1 MMTGVGWS
9 RFLEYAAR
17 ARSKPAFD
25 VEEREWKLEV
35 AEKLRSAL
43 AASMAD
49 MDRLPELLKLLKRPR
64 LPHLIA
70 DKQRKWLREW
80 VRSDPES
87 LRRVLTSFC
96 DPSLDPIERLGCFA
110 AEAERSGPGSAGSRS
125 QADHPHLSSM
135 IAIGA
140 VFNFASSP
148 ESLPIVRPGVFHE
161 CGDLVGMPAD
171 LGDGSAVA
179 LYRGALG
186 IAARVREELE
196 AAGVPIRDMIDVQSL
211 IEICVHEKGVWAVD
225 PPDNWIERGHRA
237 LPQGAVY
244 LAVCALF
251 RNEAQ
256 NLREWIEFHRL
267 VGVERFILYNNES
280 TDEYLEV
287 LAPYLDEQLVILHDW
302 PASAPDQRE
311 VYDDCLENHRT
322 DARWIAFIDVDE
334 FLFSPTG
341 ERLDRLLPSY
351 EESAGVCVEW
361 AMFSVS
367 GHDAQ
372 PGGLVIESYLLRD
385 TAQPGLLKSIVDPQR
400 TLRCESAHWFTFEYG
415 LPVDENGWPVTYG
428 RTKATSFERLRINH
442 YASRSMDELREK
454 IARKSGWMHL
464 RRWRER
470 DLHGELDL
478 VYDDAIAC
486 WIPPLRASF
495 ERSGALR

>member
-17 ARSKPAFD
+17 ARSKPTFD
-25 VEEREWKLEV
+25 VEEREWKLES
-35 AEKLRSAL
+35 AEKLRPAL
-43 AASMAD
+43 TSGAAG
-49 MDRLPELLKLLKRPR
+49 MDRLAELPKLLTRSR
-64 LPHLIA
+64 LPHPMALMH
-70 DKQRKWLREW
+70 RKWLREW

-87 LRRVLTSFC
+87 LRRALAGFC
-96 DPSLDPIERLGCFA
+96 DPAVDPVERFGLFA
-110 AEAERSGPGSAGSRS
+110 AEAERSGPGGSDVGGQAG
-125 QADHPHLSSM
+125 HPHVSS
-135 IAIGA
+135 IVA
-140 VFNFASSP
+140 VGSAFNFACAP
-148 ESLPIVRPGVFHE
+148 ESLPMRLGVFGE
-161 CGDLVGMPAD
+161 CSGLVGTPID
-171 LGDGSAVA
+171 YGDSSAVA

-186 IAARVREELE
+186 FAARVREELD

-211 IEICVHEKGVWAVD
+211 IEICVNERGIWAVD
-225 PPDNWIERGHRA
+225 PPSDWIERAHR
-237 LPQGAVY
+237 PQPAGAAY

-251 RNEAQ
+251 RNEAPH
-256 NLREWIEFHRL
+256 LREWIELHRL
-267 VGVERFILYNNES
+267 VGVERFFLYNIES

-302 PASAPDQRE
+302 PGSAPDQRE
-311 VYDDCLENHRT
+311 VYDDCLETHRA

-341 ERLDRLLPSY
+341 ERLDRLLPGY

-367 GHDAQ
+367 GHNTK
-372 PGGLVIESYLLRD
+372 PEGLVIESYLLRD
-385 TAQPGLLKSIVDPQR
+385 TAEPGLLKSIVDPLR

-415 LPVDENGWPVTYG
+415 LPVDENGWPVADS
-428 RTKATSFERLRINH
+428 RTKATSFQRLRINH

-470 DLHGELDL
+470 DLRGELDL

-486 WIPPLRASF
+486 WIPPLRASV